1 MKIKASVNT
10 NAAYGRIAHL
20 TASFLMAALVIAIF
34 VGAAKAGGLSTI
46 SPEQANIL
54 IGKERGS
61 PDFVI
66 LDIRTQREFKAGHI
80 EGAELIDFY
89 SKDFLKKMRALDKN
103 KIYLIYCRS
112 ANRSAKTLQMIKDM
126 GFTLLYNMDR
136 GLNGWRQKGFA
147 IVK

>member
-1 MKIKASVNT
+1 MKIKTSVNT
-10 NAAYGRIAHL
+10 NAAYDRIARL

-46 SPEQANIL
+46 SPVKANLL
-54 IGKERGS
+54 IHKERGN
-61 PDFVI
+61 PAFVI
-66 LDIRTQREFKAGHI
+66 LDIRTPREFKAGHI

-112 ANRSAKTLQMIKDM
+112 ANRSSKTLQMIKDM
-126 GFTLLYNMDR
+126 GFTSLYNMDR
-136 GLNGWRQKGFA
+136 GIKGWRQKGFT